1 MRTQIKLS
9 EAVGKFFEGFAVYP
23 EGGQAILTFEGETF
37 AVLAFDF
44 EEIEEQEF
52 DFTEFRREIFM
63 KAKMGTA
70 AEFSHFRE
78 EQRKRKR
85 AEEAAKKEKRE
96 FQEYQRLKF
105 KFEGI

>member
-9 EAVGKFFEGFAVYP
+9 EAVGKVFEGFAAYTD
-23 EGGQAILTFEGETF
+23 GGQAVLTFEGEAF
-37 AVLAFDF
+37 AVLAFNF

-52 DFTEFRREIFM
+52 NFTEFRREIFV

-70 AEFSHFRE
+70 AEFSQFRE

-85 AEEAAKKEKRE
+85 AEEAAKKEKGE

-105 KFEGI
+105 KFEGT